1 MLCLRLKTSSQGFT
15 RGGMALEAITKGK
28 SSLKQTNSL
37 IRSSLVPR
45 AMGPASKNVMGEIAF
60 PIGSQAA
67 FFLHSSCFKAFKT
80 LKDLGAV
87 RVRSHAVRHFM

>member
-67 FFLHSSCFKAFKT
+67 FFSILAASKP
-80 LKDLGAV
+80 LKP
-87 RVRSHAVRHFM
+87 